1 METKSTRN
9 SFLQWACFAS
19 LPWLRRPKQTFSRSK
34 RGSLARKKASHVW
47 GWADKGCWLNFGT
60 YLKENEK
67 DFLLLEEFSFKAKT
81 KPDTEMHLKLF
92 FDSILTFVVGNH
104 RLIVELFVRQATTAA
119 TSVTTTTSTTSVN
132 AIRVTGEECRVYGP
146 EHKKYNSD
154 DNSNNNNN
162 IENNP
167 SIPKNRLRCRIIT
180 SKAASA

>member
-1 METKSTRN
+1 
-9 SFLQWACFAS
+9 
-19 LPWLRRPKQTFSRSK
+19 
-34 RGSLARKKASHVW
+34 
-47 GWADKGCWLNFGT
+47 
-60 YLKENEK
+60 
-67 DFLLLEEFSFKAKT
+67 
-81 KPDTEMHLKLF
+81 MHLKLF
-92 FDSILTFVVGNH
+92 FDSILSFVVGNH

-119 TSVTTTTSTTSVN
+119 TSVATTSTTSVN

-180 SKAASA
+180 SKAASVYSYVGSKQQLLL